1 MAAAGLLWLPFAGA
15 ARRRAWWGSRGSVW
29 LRAFAVLA
37 FVMGLA
43 GCRTISYPYSTPQS
57 EKTYNIVIQ
66 STAMGVSGV
75 EQMPVTL
82 IVGK

>member
-1 MAAAGLLWLPFAGA
+1 
-15 ARRRAWWGSRGSVW
+15 VW

-66 STAMGVSGV
+66 SKGVSGV